1 MTDRALVTGATGFIG
16 YHLVHALLEE
26 GAQVT
31 CLIRP
36 TSVRTTL
43 ETMNVSFVQGDVTL
57 KETLQEPV
65 SKADVVYHLAGT
77 TSGFHARD
85 YLNVNEMGTANIARA
100 CAQCTSPPT
109 LIVVSSIAAAGP
121 SPSRQLLSEEDP
133 PSPVSIYGRSK
144 LAGEQA
150 ARAWAREIPITIIR
164 PPIVFGEYDRDVLKM
179 FAIVSHG
186 WHLVPGIKDRYYSFI
201 HAGDL
206 SRGLILATHHGERLT
221 SHEDLEKKSF
231 GKGIYFLSADEH
243 QSYANFGGML
253 AQALGRKR
261 ISIIR
266 IPIPVTWLV
275 ALVSEITVRLRG
287 RPSIINLDKVRE
299 AAAGSWIC
307 SAEKARNQLGFEL
320 KATLEERLSQT
331 AKWYRGQGWL

>member
-1 MTDRALVTGATGFIG
+1 MTDRVLVTGATGFIG

-57 KETLQEPV
+57 KDTLQEPV

-164 PPIVFGEYDRDVLKM
+164 PPIVFGEYDPDVLKM
-179 FAIVSHG
+179 FLTISHG
-186 WHLVPGIKDRYYSFI
+186 WHLVPSRRERYYSFI
-201 HAGDL
+201 HATDL
-206 SRGLILATHHGERLT
+206 ANGLVLAARCGERMLPLDSDRRT
-221 SHEDLEKKSF
+221 EGS
-231 GKGIYFLSADEH
+231 GIYFLADDESP
-243 QSYANFGGML
+243 SYADFGRMV
-253 AQALGRKR
+253 ANALGRK
-261 ISIIR
+261 SVNVLG
-266 IPIPVTWLV
+266 IPMWITWLIA
-275 ALVSEITVRLRG
+275 ALSEGMSKLRG
-287 RPSIINLDKVRE
+287 KPSIINLDKVRE
-299 AAAGSWIC
+299 TASGSWVC
-307 SAEKARNQLGFEL
+307 SADKAKCQLGFKVKTSL
-320 KATLEERLSQT
+320 IERLSQT
-331 AKWYRGQGWL
+331 AQWYRDQGWF